1 MHDQIIV
8 KLCSEP
14 RVMVHS
20 KQGDTVYIPCLNC
33 SLYLILQKGT
43 YLCVFF
49 STKILI
55 LHVLSHDQNG
65 WSKDSGDA
73 QLAS

>member
-1 MHDQIIV
+1 MKNVLSQESAFRKSATTKFFNI
-8 KLCSEP
+8 
-14 RVMVHS
+14 
-20 KQGDTVYIPCLNC
+20 NC
-33 SLYLILQKGT
+33 RT

-49 STKILI
+49 STKVLI
-55 LHVLSHDQNG
+55 LHVQSHDQNG